1 MKCCG
6 ACFADR
12 FLREEIE
19 GLSTEEGAC
28 ETCGATNAKLV
39 EAVDLGDRFELVC
52 GIYDQDGS
60 GKQLVD
66 WLIDDW
72 KLFAIDRDRA
82 MLLLGDILDDANRVR
97 QTYVPSEMCT
107 SDTLDVWEAL
117 RTELRTQ
124 NRFFPKTQFDKN
136 RVGGLLEY
144 LRMPSDAV
152 PPIWYRARIEEGD
165 IFAADKMG
173 APPARKASPGRANPV
188 GIPYLYVGSGRDTAV
203 REVRPHP
210 GEILTIAEF
219 TIENEVQLID
229 LRDPRSMITPFSMA
243 DEEDVAGVRGDID
256 FLERLGQELKTPV
269 LPNAAA
275 IDYIPSQYLCEF
287 IKQIGYDGVVYESSV
302 SDGINLALFDPLQAL
317 VGALSR
323 VRIGGVDVEF
333 SDFED

>member
-28 ETCGATNAKLV
+28 ETCGAANAKLV
-39 EAVDLGDRFELVC
+39 GAADLGDRFELVC
-52 GIYDQDGS
+52 AIYDQDGD

-97 QTYVPSEMCT
+97 QPYVPSEMCA
-107 SDTLDVWEAL
+107 SDTLDVWETL

-136 RVGGLLEY
+136 RVAGLLEN
-144 LRMPSDAV
+144 LRMPSNKV
-152 PPIWYRARIEEGD
+152 PPTWYRARIEEGD
-165 IFAADKMG
+165 IFPADKMG
-173 APPARKASPGRANPV
+173 APPARKATPGRANPV
-188 GIPYLYVGSGRDTAV
+188 GIPYLYVGSERDTAV

-219 TIENEVQLID
+219 TIEKEVQLID
-229 LRDPRSMITPFSMA
+229 LRNPRSMITPFSMA
-243 DEEDVAGVRGDID
+243 DVEDVAGVRGDID

-302 SDGINLALFDPLQAL
+302 SDGINLALFVPSQAE
-317 VGALSR
+317 VGFLSR
-323 VRIGGVDVEF
+323 VRIGGVEVEF
-333 SDFED
+333 SELEE

>member
-19 GLSTEEGAC
+19 GLSTAVGTC
-28 ETCGATNAKLV
+28 ETCGAANAKLV
-39 EAVDLGDRFELVC
+39 EAADLGDKFELVC
-52 GIYDQDGS
+52 AIYDKDEE
-60 GKQLVD
+60 GKRLVD

-72 KLFAIDRDRA
+72 KLFAIARDRA

-97 QTYVPSEMCT
+97 QRYVPSEMCM
-107 SDTLDVWEAL
+107 SDTLDVWETL

-124 NRFFPKTQFDKN
+124 NRFFPKTQIDKI

-144 LRMPSDAV
+144 LRMPADEV

-165 IFAADKMG
+165 MFPAEKMG
-173 APPARKASPGRANPV
+173 APPPRKATPGRANPV
-188 GIPYLYVGSGRDTAV
+188 GIPYLYVGSECDTAV

-219 TIENEVQLID
+219 TIENDVQLID
-229 LRDPRSMITPFSMA
+229 LREPRSMITPFSLA
-243 DEEDVAGVRGDID
+243 DVVDVAGVRGDID

-302 SDGINLALFDPLQAL
+302 SDGINLALFNPSQAA
-317 VGALSR
+317 VGSLSR
-323 VRIGGVDVEF
+323 VRIGGVEVKF
-333 SDFED
+333 SAL